1 MDVVLDPGESTW
13 ELSAIAWAVSPSS
26 SATILYSFSWCPH
39 ADLGLLRGPDA
50 ARRGLTTPV
59 PPAFDPKADV
69 PAPGL
74 KSQRPAGVPVSPGE
88 MPSPPGVP
96 RVVMVTDAWD
106 PRDPAG
112 N

>member
-1 MDVVLDPGESTW
+1 MRM
-13 ELSAIAWAVSPSS
+13 SP
-26 SATILYSFSWCPH
+26 IFN
-39 ADLGLLRGPDA
+39 
-50 ARRGLTTPV
+50 
-59 PPAFDPKADV
+59 PKADV
-69 PAPGL
+69 LVPKV
-74 KSQRPAGVPVSPGE
+74 KSQRPAGVPISPSE